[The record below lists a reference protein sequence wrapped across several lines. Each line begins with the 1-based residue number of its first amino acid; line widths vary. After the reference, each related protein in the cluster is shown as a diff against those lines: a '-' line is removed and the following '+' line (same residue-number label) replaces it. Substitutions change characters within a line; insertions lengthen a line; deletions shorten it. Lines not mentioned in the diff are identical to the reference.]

1 MREHTVARD
10 DAPDLHVVETGPRD
24 ARPVLFVH
32 GYSQSHL
39 SWEAQLDS
47 DLAGEFRLVAMDLR
61 GHGSSEKP
69 PAGDAYND
77 ARVWADDVD
86 AVCDTLGLDDV
97 VIVGWSYGSLVTLDY
112 LAHYGTDRVAGLN
125 LVGIVCG
132 IGTERTND
140 WLTPGYVDLFPDIV
154 STDVETSVAALE
166 RLIDLCIHT
175 ELAPADRYRMLGWN
189 VVVPPAAR
197 DGMRDRTV
205 SYLDLLD
212 SLSAQTLLSHGVHD
226 AVVSVDA
233 ACEAERLLPN
243 ATCSTYPDSGH
254 APFWERP
261 ERFNREL
268 RAFVA
273 GLG

>member
-1 MREHTVARD
+1 MRDHTVTRL

-24 ARPVLFVH
+24 AQPILFVH

-47 DLAGEFRLVAMDLR
+47 DLADEYRLVTLDLR
-61 GHGSSEKP
+61 GHGQSEKP
-69 PAGDAYND
+69 CEGYRD
-77 ARVWADDVD
+77 ARTWAEDVE
-86 AVCDTLGLDDV
+86 AVCDALGLDDV

-112 LAHYGTDRVAGLN
+112 LAHHGTDRVAGVN

-132 IGTERTND
+132 IGTDRTNA
-140 WLTPGYVDLFPDIV
+140 WLGAGYVDLFPDIV
-154 STDVETSVAALE
+154 STDAETSVAALE
-166 RLIDLCIHT
+166 RLVDLCVEDT
-175 ELAPADRYRMLGWN
+175 LSPTDRYRMLGWN

-197 DGMRDRTV
+197 DEMRDRTV

-212 SLSAQTLLSHGVHD
+212 SLALPALLTHGVHD

-233 ACEAERLLPN
+233 AHEAATLLSD
-243 ATCSTYPDSGH
+243 ATLSTYPDSGH
-254 APFWERP
+254 TPFWEAP

-268 RAFVA
+268 HEFVA
-273 GLG
+273 NLE

>member
-39 SWEAQLDS
+39 SWEAQLDA
-47 DLAGEFRLVAMDLR
+47 DLADEFRLVAMDLR

-77 ARVWADDVD
+77 ARAWADDVD

-140 WLTPGYVDLFPDIV
+140 WLEPGYVDLFPDIV
-154 STDVETSVAALE
+154 STDVETSVTALE
-166 RLIDLCIHT
+166 RLVDLCVHA
-175 ELAPADRYRMLGWN
+175 ELAPADRYQMLGWN

-205 SYLDLLD
+205 SHLDLLD

-233 ACEAERLLPN
+233 AREAERLLPN